1 MASPRVIRPNARPFL
16 LRPTLW
22 AAAFSSGAALVAMV
36 AHAAMFEASA
46 LLLGWALLF
55 PIITILVYVERQA
68 ALKKTYAEIFDD
80 RIICH
85 YGSLL
90 SENALD
96 LPFRNVT
103 QIELTLPWLEHR
115 IYQTGHLKVHAAGSA
130 TGAPLISVD
139 APEALY
145 QLLEERLRHNGF
157 VITRQNLVQREE
169 PHFLGTLMDAG
180 SSNNP
185 VIGIPLLLLIAL
197 GPQLLDNP
205 SLLESA
211 LVMGAGVA
219 LLLTFVAGA
228 LAFQIIRIIDLNQR
242 VYSLYDDVVDYEDG
256 FLTRSRRIIPIENL
270 ADTSIHQPFLKNL
283 LGMADVIISCQ
294 GSSADIHFPSMPNAK
309 TFRENLGHLI
319 KTTDGPASHHGEE
332 RDAAGFAQ
340 ANGDSQVSPFAPSPA
355 RSDVDVATASPAM
368 AASAPPTAAPPAS
381 WIPAGLPAMS
391 LKPGIVSVFLSNLI
405 VAPFVVVGAGAL
417 FLVSIAGE
425 SELPALGGLV
435 AVIALVGIVFG
446 SLGKAIQE
454 YLLVDAQITDQ
465 KVALTRGI
473 FNKETTEFTLE
484 KITRL
489 SISQSPIDRWLNT
502 ATFRFS
508 SIGASSAL
516 KLSHIPDA
524 DRVIPRIEK
533 GLGFGG
539 TSPHQTL
546 SAEPTTTT
554 LLYSQ
559 LSLLVICAIAL
570 IATMVAVIFFKPA
583 LLIGA
588 ALLLLAFGFFAHEA
602 LYAPTRRLEIFD
614 HHLATRGGVLIH
626 TRELMALHHAKDL
639 RTTRY
644 PDLDTGTL
652 TISGGG
658 ASSSLSIGHLPGL
671 SALHEHLDDLL
682 FTHPPRQTR
691 QAPRRRAEITHEFT
705 PVIRAAAI
713 QASAATAAA
722 VVTIPLLPLF
732 FAYFRLSA
740 AHTTYTLELDRVRV
754 DQGIWFKT
762 RATVL
767 LNRIDQVQTSRGPL
781 DTALQVGHVQISTV
795 GSASPEISMG
805 PVTDPRTIYE
815 AIDTKSGYAP
825 SQPSA

>member
-1 MASPRVIRPNARPFL
+1 MASPRVIRPNARPFV

-22 AAAFSSGAALVAMV
+22 AAAFCVGAALIAMV
-36 AHAAMFEASA
+36 AHAAILEPSA
-46 LLLGWALLF
+46 LMLGWPVLGAMISVF
-55 PIITILVYVERQA
+55 VYFERQA
-68 ALKKTYAEIFDD
+68 ALEKTYFEIFDD

-90 SENALD
+90 SESALD

-130 TGAPLISVD
+130 AGAPLISVD

-145 QLLEERLRHNGF
+145 ELLEERLRQNGF

-180 SSNNP
+180 SRNNP
-185 VIGIPLLLLIAL
+185 VIGIPFVLLIAFV
-197 GPQLLDNP
+197 PMLLEDP
-205 SLLESA
+205 SVLESA
-211 LVMGAGVA
+211 LVMGAGVG
-219 LLLTFVAGA
+219 LVLTFAAGA
-228 LAFQIIRIIDLNQR
+228 LAFQIIRIIDLNKR

-256 FLTRSRRIIPIENL
+256 FLTRSRRLIPIENL
-270 ADTSIHQPFLKNL
+270 ADTNIHQPFLKNL

-309 TFRENLGHLI
+309 RFRENLGHLI
-319 KTTDGPASHHGEE
+319 KITDAPSAGPSTAHDAAEITRTDGEREASSFPSSPALSDVGPASEL
-332 RDAAGFAQ
+332 RAAVGT
-340 ANGDSQVSPFAPSPA
+340 SQPS
-355 RSDVDVATASPAM
+355 
-368 AASAPPTAAPPAS
+368 AAPPAG
-381 WIPAGLPAMS
+381 WIPSGLSPMN
-391 LKPGIVSVFLSNLI
+391 LKPGILSVFLSNLV

-417 FLVSIAGE
+417 FLFSIAGD
-425 SELPALGGLV
+425 SELPALGGIV
-435 AVIALVGIVFG
+435 AVIALLAIVFG

-454 YLLVDAQITDQ
+454 YLIVEAEITDQ

-508 SIGASSAL
+508 SIGAASAL
-516 KLSHIPDA
+516 KLAHIPDA
-524 DRVIPRIEK
+524 DRFIPRIEK
-533 GLGFGG
+533 GLGFGDA
-539 TSPHQTL
+539 SPQETL
-546 SAEPTTTT
+546 SAAPTTTT

-559 LSLLVICAIAL
+559 LSLLVLCAIAAVGS
-570 IATMVAVIFFKPA
+570 IIAVIFFKPA
-583 LLIGA
+583 LLISA
-588 ALLLLAFGFFAHEA
+588 AILLVAFGSFAHES
-602 LYAPTRRLEIFD
+602 LYAPTCRLEIFD
-614 HHLATRGGVLIH
+614 HHLATRGGIFVH
-626 TRELMALHHAKDL
+626 TRELMALHHAKDV
-639 RTTRY
+639 RTTRF
-644 PDLDTGTL
+644 PGLDTGGV

-658 ASSSLSIGHLPGL
+658 ASSALSIGHLPNL
-671 SALHEHLDDLL
+671 TALHERLDDLL

-691 QAPRRRAEITHEFT
+691 QGPRRRTEVTHEFK

-713 QASAATAAA
+713 QNTAATAAA

-740 AHTTYTLELDRVRV
+740 AHITYTLELDRVRV

-781 DTALQVGHVQISTV
+781 DTALKVGNVQISTV
-795 GSASPEISMG
+795 GSASPEISIG
-805 PVTDPRTIYE
+805 PVSDPRTIYE

-825 SQPSA
+825 NQPSA

>member
-1 MASPRVIRPNARPFL
+1 MASPRILRPNARPFV

-22 AAAFSSGAALVAMV
+22 AAAFCLGAALLAMV
-36 AHAAMFEASA
+36 AHAAILEPSA
-46 LLLGWALLF
+46 LMLGWPVLGAMISVF
-55 PIITILVYVERQA
+55 VYFERQA
-68 ALKKTYAEIFDD
+68 ALEKTFFEIFDD

-85 YGSLL
+85 YGSLF
-90 SENALD
+90 SENVLD

-130 TGAPLISVD
+130 AGAPLISVD

-145 QLLEERLRHNGF
+145 QLLEERLRQNGF

-180 SSNNP
+180 SRNNP
-185 VIGIPLLLLIAL
+185 VVGIPFVLLIAFA
-197 GPQLLDNP
+197 PMLLEDP
-205 SLLESA
+205 SMLESA
-211 LVMGAGVA
+211 LVMGAGVG
-219 LLLTFVAGA
+219 LLLTFAAGA
-228 LAFQIIRIIDLNQR
+228 LAFQIIRIIDLNKR

-256 FLTRSRRIIPIENL
+256 FLTRSRRLIPIENL
-270 ADTSIHQPFLKNL
+270 ADTNIHQPFLKNL

-309 TFRENLGHLI
+309 TFRKNLGHLI
-319 KTTDGPASHHGEE
+319 QITDAPTAGPSTRH
-332 RDAAGFAQ
+332 DAAGVIRADGNHDTSSFP
-340 ANGDSQVSPFAPSPA
+340 SSPGLSDGGPA
-355 RSDVDVATASPAM
+355 RESRTVVS
-368 AASAPPTAAPPAS
+368 SAQPSAAPPAG
-381 WIPAGLPAMS
+381 WIPTGLPS
-391 LKPGIVSVFLSNLI
+391 LRLKPSIVSSALANLV
-405 VAPFVVVGAGAL
+405 VAPIMVVIGGAL
-417 FLVSIAGE
+417 FLFSIADE
-425 SELPALGGLV
+425 SDLTALGGIIAVVALV
-435 AVIALVGIVFG
+435 AIVVG
-446 SLGKAIQE
+446 SLGKAIQD
-454 YLLVDAQITDQ
+454 YLITEAEITDQ
-465 KVALTRGI
+465 KVGLTRGL

-508 SIGASSAL
+508 SIGAANVL
-516 KLSHIPDA
+516 KLAHIPDA

-533 GLGFGG
+533 GLGFGEAA
-539 TSPHQTL
+539 PRQTL
-546 SAEPTTTT
+546 SAEPTTAT

-559 LSLLVICAIAL
+559 LSLLVICALTAIGA
-570 IATMVAVIFFKPA
+570 IVAVIFLKPA
-583 LLIGA
+583 LLACALILLGGFGA
-588 ALLLLAFGFFAHEA
+588 FAHEA
-602 LYAPTRRLEIFD
+602 LYAPTCRLELFD
-614 HHLATRGGVLIH
+614 HHLATRGGILIH
-626 TRELMALHHAKDL
+626 TRELMALHHAKDV

-644 PDLDTGTL
+644 PGLDTGGV

-658 ASSSLSIGHLPGL
+658 GSSALSIGHLPNL
-671 SALHEHLDDLL
+671 TALHERLDDLL
-682 FTHPPRQTR
+682 FAHPPRQTR
-691 QAPRRRAEITHEFT
+691 QAPRRRTDITHEFK
-705 PVIRAAAI
+705 PVIRAAVI
-713 QASAATAAA
+713 QNTAATAAA
-722 VVTIPLLPLF
+722 VVTIPFLPLF

-740 AHTTYTLELDRVRV
+740 AHITYTLELDRVRV

-781 DTALQVGHVQISTV
+781 DTALKVGNVQISTV

-805 PVTDPRTIYE
+805 PVSDPRAIYE

-825 SQPSA
+825 TQPSA